1 MGVSAAITVT
11 MRRSIRLCW
20 RLTGTTFLRRVR
32 TGGKTPRQAENLH
45 DYADREFDYYKTG
58 AELTLERAESDG
70 WTVGQ
75 DEERLDDCPLI
86 VLAVSLAA
94 GPRSLQ
100 LDTHGANLALRAGK
114 YVEAVPETGPAPAV
128 VAATGSTFA
137 DTTSGEF
144 GARFAVSP
152 DEPICDGGAYYSD
165 QSDAHDHD
173 DRRPRG
179 GGGGDDGPPDR
190 VAEGGDGCAGRV
202 VFHASPE
209 KGADKHDS
217 DHDGHDR
224 PGDLFR
230 AHRRE
235 AMTQDR

>member
-58 AELTLERAESDG
+58 AELTIERAESDG

-173 DRRPRG
+173 DRRPR
-179 GGGGDDGPPDR
+179 
-190 VAEGGDGCAGRV
+190 RV
-202 VFHASPE
+202 VTMAHQIASRKVVMVAPVALYSTRHLR
-209 KGADKHDS
+209 KALTNTTAITMVTIDPAIFSVPTDA
-217 DHDGHDR
+217 R
-224 PGDLFR
+224 P
-230 AHRRE
+230 
-235 AMTQDR
+235 